1 VTALDSRPGDT
12 VGDVRDYVRR
22 KEALFAALSGTVL
35 EIGAGGG
42 ANFGRLPPRTAWIG
56 LEPDRRARTK
66 LARRA
71 SANGRPPRILAAR
84 AEQIPLPDSCVDSVV
99 ATVVL
104 CSVSDPT
111 RVVREVRRVLRP
123 GGRFIFFE
131 HVAAPPGTLSRRLQ
145 GAFAPLTRRFDRG
158 CDPTRTTE
166 ATIRGAGFGTV
177 EIDTYGGGGVAIYSP
192 HIAGVAI
199 R

>member
-1 VTALDSRPGDT
+1 
-12 VGDVRDYVRR
+12 
-22 KEALFAALSGTVL
+22 
-35 EIGAGGG
+35 
-42 ANFGRLPPRTAWIG
+42 
-56 LEPDRRARTK
+56 
-66 LARRA
+66 
-71 SANGRPPRILAAR
+71 
-84 AEQIPLPDSCVDSVV
+84 
-99 ATVVL
+99 
-104 CSVSDPT
+104 
-111 RVVREVRRVLRP
+111 VLRP

-158 CDPTRTTE
+158 CDPTRDTA
-166 ATIRGAGFGTV
+166 ATIRGAGFETV